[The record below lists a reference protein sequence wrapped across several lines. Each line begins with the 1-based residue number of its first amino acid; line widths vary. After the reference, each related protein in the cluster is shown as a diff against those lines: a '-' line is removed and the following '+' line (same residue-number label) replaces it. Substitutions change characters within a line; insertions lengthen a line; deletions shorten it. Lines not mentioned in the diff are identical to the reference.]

1 MSIPRSVKA
10 CSPPSQEEV
19 WIGYLIRKERQ
30 RKCMTQLVLAGE
42 LGYGMS
48 AISSLEAGYTYA
60 NIKRTLDVLDRLGM
74 DAELC
79 LAAIRAQ
86 NQIHDLLGQD
96 PQKGAKPTLEIHLW
110 QSPPDSACL
119 PTVADKDAGKPD
131 PGPAS

>member
-1 MSIPRSVKA
+1 MSSPRPVKA
-10 CSPPSQEEV
+10 CPPPSQEEA

-30 RKCMTQLVLAGE
+30 RRQMTQLVLAGE

-48 AISSLEAGYTYA
+48 SISTLESGYTYA
-60 NIKRTLDVLDRLGM
+60 NIKRTLNVLDRLGM

-86 NQIHDLLGQD
+86 NQIHDLLEQD
-96 PQKGAKPTLEIHLW
+96 PQKGARPTVKIHLW

-119 PTVADKDAGKPD
+119 PIVADKADGRPD
-131 PGPAS
+131 PKPAS

>member
-1 MSIPRSVKA
+1 MSIPRPVKA
-10 CSPPSQEEV
+10 YPPLSQEEV

-96 PQKGAKPTLEIHLW
+96 LQKGAEPTVEIRLW
-110 QSPPDSACL
+110 QSPPDSAYL
-119 PTVADKDAGKPD
+119 PIVADKGDGRPD
-131 PGPAS
+131 PRPAS